1 MAVVDSTSPS
11 PSLGRKNDLDPTETA
26 EWLESLKYVL
36 ESRGSQRVNFLL
48 SVLEEEA
55 YRRGVEIPFSA
66 NTPYIN
72 SIPVDK
78 QPPYPGNREL
88 ERRIKS
94 ILRWNAMAM
103 VSRANTEHDGI
114 GGHISTFASS
124 ATLYEVAFNHFLR
137 GRGDDGFSGD
147 LVYFQGHASPGIY
160 ARAFLEGR
168 LTEEQLTNFR
178 QEISGRGV
186 SSYPHPWL
194 MPGFWEFPTVSM
206 GLSPIM
212 AIYQARFNKYL
223 TDRGIKNTE
232 GRKVWAFLGDGE
244 CDEPETLGAITLAS
258 RENLDNLIF
267 VVNCNLQRLDGPVRG
282 NGKIIQELEAIF
294 RGAGWKVIKVIWG
307 DDWDQLLEK
316 DEHGLLVQRMGE
328 AVDGQ
333 YQKYVVSDG
342 DFIRRDFFGKYPEL
356 LEMVASLS
364 DEKLQK
370 LRRGG
375 HDPEK
380 VYAAYKAA
388 VEADQPVVILAK
400 TIKGYGLGEAGEGRN
415 ITHQQK
421 KLNED
426 ELREFRTRFGIP
438 ISDEDVAK
446 APFYRPPQDS
456 PEMKYL
462 VERRQALGGNI
473 PGGPRQKAPSL
484 QVPTLDDFRDH
495 DTIQGSAH
503 DVWSTT
509 FGFVRFLMKLLR
521 DKEIGRYVVP
531 IVPDESRTFGME
543 GLFRM
548 IGIYSHAG
556 QLYEPVDAQ
565 SLTYYKEAK
574 DGQLLEEGITEAG
587 SMASFIAAGTTYA
600 THGVP
605 MIPFFI
611 FYSMFGFQRIGDLI
625 WAACDSR
632 ARGFLLGATAGRTT
646 LNGEGLQH
654 QDGHSQLFASA
665 YPTVLTYDPAYAYET
680 TVIILDGLKRM
691 YQDGQDAIYYLT
703 LENDPYPHPPMP
715 AGAEEGIVRGMYKL
729 KSADV
734 GGGAPRV
741 QLLGSGA
748 ILRSVLAAQEI
759 LAEKYGVASDV
770 WSATSYAQLRREAVA
785 CRRFNMLHPDR
796 PPRRSYLET
805 VIEGA
810 AGPFIAASDYVRQ
823 VPEQIAPFVPGGV
836 FALGTDGFGR
846 SDLRGALR
854 RFFEVDAES
863 VAVAAL
869 YRLWQI
875 GKMDATRVA
884 SAVRELGIDPE
895 KPDPMTS

>member
-1 MAVVDSTSPS
+1 MAVVDPS
-11 PSLGRKNDLDPTETA
+11 YGRKNDLDPTETS

-36 ESRGSQRVNFLL
+36 ESRGPQRVNFLL

-114 GGHISTFASS
+114 GGHISTFASC

-137 GRGDDGFSGD
+137 GRGEDGFSGD
-147 LVYFQGHASPGIY
+147 SVYFQGHASPGIY

-168 LTEEQLTNFR
+168 LSESQLKNFR
-178 QEISGRGV
+178 QEIAGGGL

-244 CDEPETLGAITLAS
+244 CDEPESLGAITLAS
-258 RENLDNLIF
+258 REHLDNLIF

-294 RGAGWKVIKVIWG
+294 RGAGWKVVKVVWG

-316 DEHGLLVQRMGE
+316 DEHGLLVKRMGE
-328 AVDGQ
+328 VVDGQ

-356 LEMVASLS
+356 LEMVAHLS

-438 ISDEDVAK
+438 ISDEDVSK
-446 APFYRPPQDS
+446 APFYRPPEDS

-462 VERRQALGGNI
+462 VERRQALGGSI
-473 PGGPRQKAPSL
+473 PGGPPRKAPSL
-484 QVPTLDDFRDH
+484 KAPTLDDFRDH
-495 DTIQGSAH
+495 DTIQGSGG
-503 DVWSTT
+503 DDWSET

-556 QLYEPVDAQ
+556 QLYEPVDAK
-565 SLTYYKEAK
+565 SLTFYKEAK

-587 SMASFIAAGTTYA
+587 SMASFIAAGTAYA

-654 QDGHSQLFASA
+654 QDGHSLLFASA
-665 YPTVLTYDPAYAYET
+665 YPTVRPYDPAYAYET

-691 YQDGQDAIYYLT
+691 YQDGEDAIYYIT

-715 AGAEEGIVRGMYKL
+715 SGAEEGIVRGMYKL
-729 KSADV
+729 KSAEA
-734 GGGAPRV
+734 GASAPRV

-748 ILRSVLAAQEI
+748 ILRSVLRAQEI
-759 LAEKYGVASDV
+759 LAEKYGVSSDV
-770 WSATSYAQLRREAVA
+770 WSVTSYTQLRRDALA
-785 CRRFNMLHPDR
+785 CRRWNMLHSDQ

-805 VIEGA
+805 IVDGA
-810 AGPFIAASDYVRQ
+810 AGPFVAASDYVRQ

-846 SDLRGALR
+846 SDLRPALR

-869 YRLWQI
+869 HRLSQL
-875 GKMDATRVA
+875 GKFDAARVA
-884 SAVRELGIDPE
+884 AAVCELGIDPG
-895 KPDPMTS
+895 KPNPMTS